1 MSTLINLS
9 HSTTTEI
16 VLETQVTPEMFYSL
30 RTELGQSL
38 SEFGWT
44 LKRAVNP
51 KAERPYS
58 RQYIERLEK
67 GKDRITQK
75 LVAAF
80 FEIASV
86 MDEVPAGVGGAVS
99 VHVLAQPGQ
108 VIEGALIKRTMQT
121 KACARP
127 GCKVVFIGSGKY
139 HDPECAREWR
149 KAKRR
154 IHKLQTG
161 G

>member
-9 HSTTTEI
+9 HSTMTKI
-16 VLETQVTPEMFYSL
+16 ILETQVTPQMIYSL
-30 RTELGQSL
+30 RSELGQSQ

-44 LKRAVNP
+44 LKRAINP
-51 KAERPYS
+51 MAERPYS
-58 RQYIERLEK
+58 RQYIDRLEK
-67 GKDRITQK
+67 GKDRITPK

-86 MDEVPAGVGGAVS
+86 MDEVPPGVGGAVS
-99 VHVLAQPGQ
+99 VRVLAQPGQ
-108 VIEGALIKRTMQT
+108 VLDGALIKRTMQT

-127 GCKVVFIGSGKY
+127 GCKVVFIGPGKY

-149 KAKRR
+149 KARR
-154 IHKLQTG
+154 RLANRE
-161 G
+161 